1 MAGLTLSRRTL
12 IAVLTVLVL
21 AAAGLTGWLAVDD
34 PAPPAPSSASA
45 GDAGKAGEPTIKDG
59 VYVVGS
65 LPDAEAKAALQ
76 AAVDAVP
83 AALSYDY
90 RSLDKSLEGATALMT
105 GSFGAEYRDIF
116 NRTTRQRA
124 TSEKAV
130 TSTLVRAAG
139 VTTAIK
145 DDKVTCM
152 VYLDQFLLA
161 SKGKKPAKS
170 YTAARVHV
178 RLEKVD
184 GTWKV
189 AGLEPF

>member
-1 MAGLTLSRRTL
+1 MSRRTL
-12 IAVLTVLVL
+12 VVVLTVLVL
-21 AAAGLTGWLAVDD
+21 AASGLTGWLAVDEPD
-34 PAPPAPSSASA
+34 NSGPSGPSSGEAV
-45 GDAGKAGEPTIKDG
+45 EPTIKDG

-65 LPDAEAKAALQ
+65 IPDADARAALKT
-76 AAVDAVP
+76 AVAAVP

-90 RSLDKSLEGATALMT
+90 RSLDKSLESAIALMT
-105 GSFGAEYRDIF
+105 EDFGAEYRDIF

-124 TSEKAV
+124 TSEEAV
-130 TSTLVRAAG
+130 TTTLVRAAG

-145 DDKVTCM
+145 DDKVTCL

-161 SKGKKPAKS
+161 SKGKAPAES

-189 AGLEPF
+189 ADLEPF